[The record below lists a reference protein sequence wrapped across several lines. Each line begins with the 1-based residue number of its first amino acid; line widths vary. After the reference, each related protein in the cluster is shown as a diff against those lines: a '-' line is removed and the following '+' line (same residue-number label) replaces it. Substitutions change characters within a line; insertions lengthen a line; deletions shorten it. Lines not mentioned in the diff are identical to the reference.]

1 MIGRIRRQF
10 VFLAVLSMS
19 LPLMALE
26 VHVVEQEVYGGIT
39 NVVVDTFRDA
49 GAAYLTVMP
58 SVHKGYIFTEWSAD
72 DANDLTKRDVFG
84 CAYENASYQPHQDII
99 LTANYLPESQ
109 DEDCDGVPDGLE
121 IYWYG
126 DLAQS
131 ATSDTDHD
139 GYTFTQEIVAGTS
152 PLMVDRAINGGV
164 VALDSDDWLYNPNG
178 YPIVM
183 FRSEPEGALFETTMK
198 AVNPGDVVDTSSVC
212 GASVSS
218 STFAYWTLNGVRQAD
233 IFGRALDNLSFTMPA
248 HDVEIIAITAE
259 NEQDRLALYWYGCL
273 AELVPSDSDG
283 DGYTF
288 AEEIAAGTSPVLPDR
303 TLKHGV
309 LHFDSDEWLY
319 NPYNYSNYTIRSE
332 PEGVLFDTETGIVA
346 PGSAIITPSVSRDN
360 GFAYWTLNG
369 VRMTDDFGRA
379 LDSVKVVSDG
389 FDVIL
394 VAHVV
399 GNTVDQAKMYWYGS
413 LDVDMESDTDH
424 DGYTFAQELAAGTSP
439 ILPDRANKG
448 GIVWLDSEEKEIT
461 LLLLVADN
469 EGENLTSDDCNL
481 IRQNAKLLF
490 QGKMDEDS
498 LAMKTVYE
506 NANKIKI
513 AGPSGLVGIIA
524 DMGIAPAFAPTLD
537 ETGTLKLTY
546 ATPKLEL
553 TAFDPT
559 TGEVRFK
566 VTPGEGNQ
574 IVSEIA
580 TGYIHVYGTDNLGE
594 KMRYVSSVGF
604 DLTPYLNAD
613 TKGEGVLNITLGTHT
628 FLKVKI
634 ESESRTEGDEE

>member
-1 MIGRIRRQF
+1 MIGRFRRK
-10 VFLAVLSMS
+10 LALLGVLTTS
-19 LPLMALE
+19 LPLMAFQ
-26 VHVVEQEVYGGIT
+26 VHVVEQEVYGTIT
-39 NVVVDTFRDA
+39 NIVADTIRDTSTTN
-49 GAAYLTVMP
+49 LTVMP
-58 SVHKGYIFTEWSAD
+58 SAHTGYIFTEWSVD
-72 DANDLTKRDVFG
+72 DANGLTQRDSFG
-84 CAYENASYQPHQDII
+84 RAYDNAPYQPLQDVI

-109 DEDCDGVPDGLE
+109 DDDCDGVPDGLE

-126 DLAQS
+126 NLSQS
-131 ATSDTDHD
+131 AASDTDYD
-139 GYTFTQEIVAGTS
+139 GYTFIQEIAAGTS
-152 PLMVDRAINGGV
+152 PLMFDRAINGGV
-164 VALDSDDWLYNPNG
+164 VLLDSDSWVYNPDG
-178 YPIVM
+178 YPIVTL
-183 FRSEPEGALFETTMK
+183 RSEPEGELFETVMK
-198 AVNPGDVVDTSSVC
+198 VANPGDIVDVSEVC
-212 GASVSS
+212 DSFGNF
-218 STFAYWTLNGVRQAD
+218 STFAYWALNGLRQAD
-233 IFGRALDNLSFTMPA
+233 AFGRAVDTLSFTMPA
-248 HDVEIIAITAE
+248 YDVEIIAITAE
-259 NEQDRLALYWYGCL
+259 KELDRLALYWYGCV

-283 DGYTF
+283 DGYMF
-288 AEEIAAGTSPVLPDR
+288 AEEIAAGTNPLMPDR
-303 TLKHGV
+303 TLRHSV
-309 LHFDSDEWLY
+309 VHLDSDEWLY
-319 NPYNYSNYTIRSE
+319 NPNRYSNYTIRSE